1 MAEGDID
8 VLKDTFEFE
17 ANKCYTPRI
26 IHVVGDV
33 YCIVFSDVDSDG
45 QMLTVSID
53 AAGDI
58 GAAALDAFQFDGGMG
73 LQPRIIHIS
82 GDVFAIAY
90 TRDDYDGW
98 IKTISINAAGDIGG
112 APIDQFEYDTTKS
125 VPQSIINISG
135 SVYAIAYTG
144 NLNKGWLTTV
154 TINPDGSIDS
164 PVIEKAG
171 FLPATMFEPEIIH
184 VIGNIYAIVY
194 KGADDDGF
202 ILTIS
207 IDAAGD
213 IGASIIDTFE
223 FDPNY
228 CEEPNIIHIS
238 GEIFAIVYKG
248 PDSDGWLKTISINAA
263 GDIGA
268 AAIDSFEFAPG
279 TGVEPN
285 IIHISGDVYG
295 ISYTGPDSDGFFITV
310 TIASDGAI
318 TEPVIDSFEFETVEA
333 DECYSIH
340 VTGDIYAIVFN
351 RGHDEGVLKTIGVE
365 TRLGAPPRL
374 LPLMGIG

>member
-8 VLKDTFEFE
+8 VVKDTFEFE
-17 ANKCYTPRI
+17 PTACFTPTI

-33 YCIVFSDVDSDG
+33 YVIVFSDVDSDG

-53 AAGDI
+53 NAGNI
-58 GAAALDAFQFDGGMG
+58 GAAALDAFEFDGGQA
-73 LQPRIIHIS
+73 LNPRIIHIS
-82 GDVFAIAY
+82 GEVFAIVF
-90 TRDDYDGW
+90 TREGNDGW
-98 IKTISINAAGDIGG
+98 IKTLSINAAGDIGG
-112 APIDQFEYDTTKS
+112 APIDQFEYDIIKS
-125 VPQSIINISG
+125 IPQTIINVAG
-135 SVYAIAYTG
+135 AVYAIAYTG
-144 NLNKGWLTTV
+144 DLEKGWLTTV
-154 TINPDGSIDS
+154 TINPDGSIDT
-164 PVIEKAG
+164 PVIEKAD
-171 FLPATMFEPEIIH
+171 FLPARMMEPDIIH
-184 VIGNIYAIVY
+184 VTGNIYAIVY

-223 FDPNY
+223 FDPAF
-228 CEEPNIIHIS
+228 CEKPKIIHVS

-248 PDSDGWLKTISINAA
+248 PDSDGWLKTISINSS

-268 AAIDSFEFAPG
+268 AALDSFEFEPG
-279 TGVEPN
+279 TGVEPS

-295 ISYTGPDSDGFFITV
+295 IAYTGPDSDGFFITV

-318 TEPVIDSFEFETVEA
+318 TEPVIDSLEFETVEA
-333 DECYSIH
+333 DECHAVH

-351 RGHDEGVLKTIGVE
+351 HGHDAGVLKTIGVD
-365 TRLGAPPRL
+365 TRLGALPRM